1 MRGIKM
7 INILIIEDDKNI
19 AKMIKATLSIVNYNG
34 FCCYTGKEGAAEA
47 LRGGYDLILLDIM
60 LPEMNG
66 FEVMENIRSCGTP
79 VIFLTAMQDVADK
92 VKGLRLGAEDYI
104 VKPFEALELLARID
118 VVLRRSHKTQDVLQ
132 YYDISVDIGKHTIT
146 KNGDPI
152 QLTPK
157 EFDVLVYFLQH
168 QDIAVSRE
176 RLLSNI
182 WGYEFEGESR
192 TVDIHVQ
199 QVRRKV
205 GLQNRLIT
213 IPKLGYR
220 LESQEN
226 E

>member
-1 MRGIKM
+1 M

-19 AKMIKATLSIVNYNG
+19 AKMIKATLSIVNYSG

-47 LRGGYDLILLDIM
+47 LRGEYDLILLDIM

-66 FEVMENIRSCGTP
+66 FEVMETIRSCGTP

-132 YYDISVDIGKHTIT
+132 YYDITVDISKHTIT
-146 KNGDPI
+146 KNGNPI

-205 GLQNRLIT
+205 GLQNKLIT

>member
-1 MRGIKM
+1 M
-7 INILIIEDDKNI
+7 INILIIEDDVNI

-34 FCCYTGKEGAAEA
+34 FCCYNGKDGVEKAMKNE
-47 LRGGYDLILLDIM
+47 YDLILLDVM

-79 VIFLTAMQDVADK
+79 VIFLTAVQDVADK

-118 VVLRRSHKTQDVLQ
+118 VVLRRSHKTQNKLN
-132 YYDISVDIGKHTIT
+132 YYDISVDIEKHVIT
-146 KNGDPI
+146 KAGKPI
-152 QLTPK
+152 QFTPK
-157 EFDVLVYFLQH
+157 EFDVFVYFLQH
-168 QDIAVSRE
+168 QDIAISRE

-182 WGYEFEGESR
+182 WGYEFEGENR

-199 QVRRKV
+199 QVRRKI
-205 GLQNRLIT
+205 GLQNKLIT

-220 LESQEN
+220 LESQE
-226 E
+226 EE